1 MPSWTQV
8 ILNNAVPQCT
18 CLPVPLPT
26 CSCRAASAFHK
37 QAKDVDVTEI

>member
-26 CSCRAASAFHK
+26 YSCRAASAFHK